1 MGKGLSGDFIGF
13 TFNGVHSSTLGIT
26 RISNGSRYVEDLLP
40 TYQDKVVEAPG
51 ADETFYFGSYYKQ
64 KNININ
70 FAFDNL
76 TESQIRILKQTFSD
90 KEIHELWFD
99 ETPYKA
105 YNVKVSGNPQLK
117 YICFN
122 VDEGASQ
129 SRRIYK
135 GEGSISFIAFY
146 PFAHSR
152 FNYIDDFDNSYGN
165 KNEWVIASKLRIR
178 NNYDKVLKIGK
189 RTRKIP
195 LWNAGDIHTDFKLNI
210 HFGGGREITS
220 GYIELE
226 KNNPNKHLAFQNIPK
241 LGADD
246 GIEINTRL
254 KLIQG
259 FQLDLD
265 GNKILTSN
273 IYNQYIK
280 EGDFFKIPLE
290 NSTLYIDG
298 LFGIENNLIS
308 IEYQHWYL

>member
-26 RISNGSRYVEDLLP
+26 RVSNGSRYTEDLLP

-51 ADETFYFGSYYKQ
+51 TDETFYFGSYYKQ

-70 FAFDNL
+70 FAFDSL
-76 TESQIRILKQTFSD
+76 TETQIRILKQTFGD
-90 KEIHELWFD
+90 KELHELWFD

-105 YNVKVSGNPQLK
+105 YTVKVSGNPQLK

-122 VDEGASQ
+122 INERNFQ
-129 SRRIYK
+129 SNRLYK
-135 GEGSISFIAFY
+135 GEGTISFIAFY

-152 FNYIDDFDNSYGN
+152 FNHIDDFDNSYGN
-165 KNEWVIASKLRIR
+165 KNEWAIASRLKIR
-178 NNYDKVLKIGK
+178 NNYNYVLKVDK
-189 RTRKIP
+189 SLRKIP

-210 HFGGGREITS
+210 KFGGVKELTS
-220 GYIELE
+220 GYIELG
-226 KNNPNKHLAFQNIPK
+226 KNNPNKHLAFQRIPK
-241 LGADD
+241 LGSDD

-259 FQLDLD
+259 FQLDQN

-290 NSTLYIDG
+290 DSELYIKG
-298 LFGIENNLIS
+298 LFGSGDNLID